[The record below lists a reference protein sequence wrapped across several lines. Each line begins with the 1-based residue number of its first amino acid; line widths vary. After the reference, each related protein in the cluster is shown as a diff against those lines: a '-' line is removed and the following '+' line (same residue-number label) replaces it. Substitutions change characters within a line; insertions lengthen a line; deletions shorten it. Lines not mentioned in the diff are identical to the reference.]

1 MARNFCLL
9 ILICKFVFGGDEFI
23 FWAQINSQNNIIKSE
38 IIAIS
43 KAMILSDKKSNF
55 VCKIDD
61 ALKKNESSCEFLNRH
76 KNELFECFNA
86 TKISIKDHSILKD
99 RNFYSNSVLTLFPIR
114 FEIEFKSDFAIINK
128 FDKGF

>member
-1 MARNFCLL
+1 
-9 ILICKFVFGGDEFI
+9 
-23 FWAQINSQNNIIKSE
+23 
-38 IIAIS
+38 
-43 KAMILSDKKSNF
+43 MILSDKKSNF